1 MLIKWKKKIKRKKN
15 EENDLKLVNERK
27 EKLSVWYNFYKKDS
41 TILSTHPVSQS
52 VSQSVS

>member
-1 MLIKWKKKIKRKKN
+1 MEKKNKEKKN